1 MITIKTN
8 GSKASDMPDIPD
20 ALKRDAPKGTKPPVS
35 IPPSERKLL
44 SPSEAMDAQAAN
56 PSSLVSKVEHRVPAT
71 AEDMLPPKQTL
82 KKLPKEKKPK
92 VREVR
97 AGMTTVAA
105 IASEY
110 GLIPREARGLLR
122 AAKIAKPKVGW
133 AYDAKDP
140 ALAVVRELLKAGRGK
155 VASKTVSV
163 KAPKK
168 ALPKDA
174 VWSGKAKKTKEKF
187 KRVVPP
193 SPKAEARAEA
203 KKAVKAVGKK
213 NIVKVSK

>member
-1 MITIKTN
+1 
-8 GSKASDMPDIPD
+8 MPDIPD

-35 IPPSERKLL
+35 VPPSERKLL

-56 PSSLVSKVEHRVPAT
+56 PSSLVSKKVEDNVPALPET
-71 AEDMLPPKQTL
+71 PPK
-82 KKLPKEKKPK
+82 KSKPAAVKKPK
-92 VREVR
+92 MREVR
-97 AGMTTVAA
+97 AGMITVAA
-105 IASEY
+105 IAPEY
-110 GLIPREARGLLR
+110 GLLPREARGLLR

-133 AYDAKDP
+133 ACDAKDP
-140 ALAVVRELLKAGRGK
+140 VLTVWRDVLKAGRGK
-155 VASKTVSV
+155 VASKVAVV
-163 KAPKK
+163 KAAPKK

-213 NIVKVSK
+213 NIVKV